1 VVKYNV
7 SVTSADPSIP
17 GLNLTVPVE
26 ADNVIDALEQAKPA
40 MQRTVD
46 AIRGQLPQ

>member
-1 VVKYNV
+1 MKYNV
-7 SVTSADPSIP
+7 TVNSADPSVP

-26 ADNVIDALEQAKPA
+26 ATDVLDALEQAKPA

-46 AIRGQLPQ
+46 AVIGQLTG